1 MSNLLSCCLSFFQVQ
16 YSQTG
21 FITGRN
27 LFIPFCCAH
36 SRCRMV
42 GRFLYTQQLKLHEK
56 VIPCITIHQEHMRV
70 AGKNWK
76 ITYAEI
82 FYGICT
88 GIHIGSGCTLSYLEF
103 SSCDPRPF
111 SRISSSAMTFVEL
124 QSRVSIYLISS
135 KELVKSR
142 EFQDILKMV
151 LLAFSLS
158 GFFCFAFFLIK
169 ILLSFP

>member
-1 MSNLLSCCLSFFQVQ
+1 MLSCCLSFFGVQ
-16 YSQTG
+16 YSQTD

-42 GRFLYTQQLKLHEK
+42 GRFLYTLQLKLHEK

-70 AGKNWK
+70 AGKNFK

-82 FYGICT
+82 FYELCT
-88 GIHIGSGCTLSYLEF
+88 GVRFGSGHTLSYLEF
-103 SSCDPRPF
+103 SSSDPHPF
-111 SRISSSAMTFVEL
+111 SRISSSAMTFVEF
-124 QSRVSIYLISS
+124 QSRVSIYLIPS
-135 KELVKSR
+135 KELIKSR
-142 EFQDILKMV
+142 ELQDVLKMV

-158 GFFCFAFFLIK
+158 GFFFCFAFFLIK